1 MEFYWKTMGKPWEN
15 HGKMVIYI
23 VIDGLVGG
31 DWNMTG
37 LWLSHHIGN
46 GMSSS
51 QLTNSYFSR
60 WLLHHQ
66 PDRMI
71 SQYPLFFPWL
81 NLRFPRT
88 IYGWEKSNF
97 TMVYDTQIT
106 STLWYSWL
114 LYPDIMFGEL
124 AKKVPGMI
132 NPWLGMVT
140 LPPNKKWWLEDG
152 KQRIQHFRRCAQ
164 LPSWITTLGIF
175 HPEGSR

>member
-1 MEFYWKTMGKPWEN
+1 MGKPWEN
-15 HGKMVIYI
+15 GDLYSNRWSGWWWLEHDWIMTFPSYWEWNVI
-23 VIDGLVGG
+23 
-31 DWNMTG
+31 
-37 LWLSHHIGN
+37 
-46 GMSSS
+46 
-51 QLTNSYFSR
+51 LTNSYFSR